1 MREWRES
8 EWRNA
13 WTNSSRGC
21 ERLKEGGGEERRAEE
36 KNSERINVLCL
47 GPSLWSG
54 SFARESWATGCL
66 SFQVLVI
73 SVLCRRYVFPTVT
86 LYTELKVLNHIPRKG

>member
-47 GPSLWSG
+47 VLLSG
-54 SFARESWATGCL
+54 LGLLLAKVGLLVASRSKCL
-66 SFQVLVI
+66 
-73 SVLCRRYVFPTVT
+73 
-86 LYTELKVLNHIPRKG
+86 